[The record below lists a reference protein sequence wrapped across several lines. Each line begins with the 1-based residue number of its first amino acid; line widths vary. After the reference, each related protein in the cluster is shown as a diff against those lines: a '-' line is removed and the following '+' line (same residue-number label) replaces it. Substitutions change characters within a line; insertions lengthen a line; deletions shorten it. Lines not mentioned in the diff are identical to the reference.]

1 MYPRFLQLIIRKQV
15 GELSTHTTKYTS
27 PALTQ
32 KVFTNIKRVG
42 KGFFGVETP
51 LFEGMLVEHQ
61 GDEKRDADEHVEEV
75 NTGDAE
81 GYDSVAHGEV
91 LIVAK
96 EQSISSPTPTIPP
109 PQPPQDIP
117 STSQVQQT
125 PPPSPQVQ
133 PPSPQSQPQPPKAA
147 DFPMSLLQ
155 EAMDACATLTRR
167 VEHLEYDKVAQA
179 LEITK
184 LKKRVK
190 KLEKRNKVR
199 VLKLRSAISPT
210 AETQVPAATLTA
222 APARVAA
229 APSRRRKGVI
239 IRDPE
244 EESTT

>member
-125 PPPSPQVQ
+125 PPPSPQ
-133 PPSPQSQPQPPKAA
+133 
-147 DFPMSLLQ
+147 
-155 EAMDACATLTRR
+155 
-167 VEHLEYDKVAQA
+167 
-179 LEITK
+179 
-184 LKKRVK
+184 RVK